1 MWKNKYKKIK
11 YSKSYGI
18 GFWGYLSAIIG
29 IVSIVRKIN
38 GYEKYTDV
46 GIAIASIGVLSA
58 ITISYITSESRK
70 ISDLVRYF
78 IISNE
83 FYQVYTDENGKK
95 KVEYFPCV
103 EQKYDDDNIYVRFR
117 IDGSKIGQKLR
128 NQEQALADCFET
140 LCLDVI
146 DERGYIT
153 YVLQKNKEEQVVVHS
168 IEELPQPET
177 GYLQVGN
184 TLIDWIHCPHML
196 VTGITR
202 SGKTTLTKILMRGL
216 SLQGVRVYYLD
227 PKNDREMKHYCKSN
241 NVKYY
246 STIDEIKNVLDEIE
260 EEMRLRQKDLDAMQL
275 KEAEFN
281 PVYIFFDE
289 LIAYAELV
297 GSKKYQNDVLNKIS
311 SIIVQGAGKRVY
323 LALISQRGDTKYVS
337 GSVRDSIG
345 IRIAMARQTEMAYS
359 MVFPDIQ
366 GVKNYRTEKGTGL
379 VYRTGYD
386 TRPKELIVPYIQV
399 E

>member
-18 GFWGYLSAIIG
+18 GFGGYLSAVIG
-29 IVSIVRKIN
+29 IVSIARKMN

-83 FYQVYTDENGKK
+83 FYQVYTDENGKE

-140 LCLDVI
+140 LCIDVI

-153 YVLQKNKEEQVVVHS
+153 YVLQKNKEEQIVVHS
-168 IEELPQPET
+168 IEELPQPEM

-184 TLIDWIHCPHML
+184 TLIDWMNCLVLCQEKVQIKCNQFSLCLAKLNLLFLSHYLLDFSDILPHIGL
-196 VTGITR
+196 GINTR
-202 SGKTTLTKILMRGL
+202 NGCEYVL
-216 SLQGVRVYYLD
+216 
-227 PKNDREMKHYCKSN
+227 YCKMFLCIQ
-241 NVKYY
+241 K
-246 STIDEIKNVLDEIE
+246 STY
-260 EEMRLRQKDLDAMQL
+260 MH
-275 KEAEFN
+275 
-281 PVYIFFDE
+281 VY
-289 LIAYAELV
+289 
-297 GSKKYQNDVLNKIS
+297 N
-311 SIIVQGAGKRVY
+311 
-323 LALISQRGDTKYVS
+323 
-337 GSVRDSIG
+337 
-345 IRIAMARQTEMAYS
+345 
-359 MVFPDIQ
+359 
-366 GVKNYRTEKGTGL
+366 
-379 VYRTGYD
+379 
-386 TRPKELIVPYIQV
+386 
-399 E
+399 